1 MVAIT
6 ALVVPSI
13 TVTPQVKGL
22 WPKLHPAVVN
32 PSVDRVGGDD
42 KRVGNGDGIDD
53 CVGAAV
59 DHGYGI
65 TGCSAEA
72 DVNAIVVWIYRNS
85 RGAAGNCDVSNQV
98 LCVGWNQASGR

>member
-1 MVAIT
+1 
-6 ALVVPSI
+6 
-13 TVTPQVKGL
+13 
-22 WPKLHPAVVN
+22 
-32 PSVDRVGGDD
+32 
-42 KRVGNGDGIDD
+42 VGNGDGIDD

-85 RGAAGNCDVSNQV
+85 RGLPETAMSVTKCCAWAGIR
-98 LCVGWNQASGR
+98 QADDRRRSKNPMRCNIDDLSEI